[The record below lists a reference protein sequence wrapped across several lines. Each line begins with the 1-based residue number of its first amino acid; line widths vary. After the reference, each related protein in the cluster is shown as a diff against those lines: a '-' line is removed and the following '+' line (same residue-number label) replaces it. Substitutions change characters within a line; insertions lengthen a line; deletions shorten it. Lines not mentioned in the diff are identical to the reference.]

1 MDLRGKI
8 HQHRKD
14 NRLIAGGIAA
24 VFVVFAVIYFF
35 LKRGQGLPVNEA
47 TNSVLLFV
55 LWYINV
61 VLILAILFILVR
73 SFFKLL
79 LERKNRI
86 LGSKFKTKLV
96 FTAFALSLIPV
107 LILFPFAT
115 QLIVN
120 SFDSW
125 FKLPIDD
132 VLSQTDEIVVYL
144 ADEIENNSQRAACLA
159 LDRLIG
165 FDLDDLGQQPALQSE
180 VRRLRAELDTDYLAV
195 FDGLDQIHGTANL
208 ERGFSRVPD
217 LRGQTRLLEDALA
230 GGKGVRRVDSPDGQG
245 GPLVLAACAGTRPQA
260 LASDAPAASPSP
272 AAPAPAQTAPSQTSP
287 SKTVVVTGRLLPRD
301 LAANSDSLRLAY
313 QQYKQFAVSRE
324 QIQSAY
330 LQNLLMVTLLVML
343 AFSSI
348 GLRLASRIT
357 QPIQALVDGT
367 RRIREGDLD
376 HRVDVEVDDELGVLV
391 GAFNSMTFQLKSNKE
406 LVDRGNREL
415 SAAHKRLATVLQNV
429 AAGVIAID
437 ASGEILTCN
446 GAALAILSQ
455 HEDEVVGRPMREAWA
470 DPERGKI
477 VALLDEDFSAGGQI
491 RRQLQLVAGGV
502 WKTLD
507 VKVTWLPDP
516 AARPGGRVVVLEDL
530 TELIHAQK
538 MATWNEVARRIAHEI
553 KNPLTPIQLTAERL
567 LRRFEAGDPKLGETL
582 QQGVATIVREVGSLK
597 TMVDE
602 FSRFARMPR
611 PQPRD
616 VEVDKLFAELVS
628 LHRDIKKG
636 VAVRAEVSEGAAVAS
651 FDPDQLTALLIN
663 LIDNAIEA
671 TEAPGEVVLRSS
683 RRADTIVIEVAD
695 TGRGISAADKEKIF
709 LPYFSTKGRGSGLGL
724 SIVHRIVADHHAN
737 IEVGDNLPH
746 GAIFSIEI
754 PVR

>member
-1 MDLRGKI
+1 VDLREKL

-14 NRLIAGGIAA
+14 NRLIFGGLAA
-24 VFVVFAVIYFF
+24 VFVVFALIYFF
-35 LKRGQGLPVNEA
+35 LKRGQGLPIQLA
-47 TNSVLLFV
+47 TNNILLFV
-55 LWYINV
+55 LWYINI

-96 FTAFALSLIPV
+96 FTAIALSLIPV

-115 QLIVN
+115 QLIVS
-120 SFDSW
+120 SFDTW

-165 FDLDDLGQQPALQSE
+165 FELSDLGQQPALQNE
-180 VRRLRAELDTDYLAV
+180 MRRLRAELDTDYLAV
-195 FDGLDQIHGTANL
+195 FDGLEQIHGTANL

-217 LRGQTRLLEDALA
+217 LRGQTRLLEEALA
-230 GGKGVRRVDSPDGQG
+230 RGRGVQRVDSPDGQG
-245 GPLVLAACAGTRPQA
+245 GPLVLAACAGARPQA
-260 LASDAPAASPSP
+260 LVSGEEPAGEPLR
-272 AAPAPAQTAPSQTSP
+272 PSQ
-287 SKTVVVTGRLLPRD
+287 TVVVTGRLIPRN

-324 QIQSAY
+324 QIQNAY
-330 LQNLLMVTLLVML
+330 LQNLLMVTLLVIL

-348 GLRLASRIT
+348 GLRLARRIT

-367 RRIREGDLD
+367 RRIRAGDLD
-376 HRVDVEVDDELGVLV
+376 HQVEVEVDDELGVLV
-391 GAFNSMTFQLKSNKE
+391 GAFNSMTGQLKSNKE
-406 LVDRGNREL
+406 LVESANREL
-415 SAAHKRLATVLQNV
+415 SAAHRRLATVLQNV

-455 HEDEVVGRPMREAWA
+455 HENEVVGRPMREAWA

-477 VALLDEDFSAGGQI
+477 VALLDEDLSAGGQI
-491 RRQLQLVAGGV
+491 RRQIQLVAGGV
-502 WKTLD
+502 WKTLE

-516 AARPGGRVVVLEDL
+516 EARPGGRVVVLEDL

-582 QQGVATIVREVGSLK
+582 EQGVATIVREVGSLK

-611 PQPRD
+611 PAPRD

-636 VAVRAEVSEGAAVAS
+636 VALRAEVGEGAAVAS
-651 FDPDQLTALLIN
+651 FDPEQLKALLIN

-671 TEAPGEVVLRSS
+671 TDAPGEIVLRSS
-683 RRADTIVIEVAD
+683 RRGQTIVLEVAD
-695 TGRGISAADKEKIF
+695 TGRGISVADKEKIF

-737 IEVGDNLPH
+737 IEVGDNLPR
-746 GAIFSIEI
+746 GSIFSIEI